1 MSMPQAT
8 PHPAVRALREGR
20 LARFLKGT
28 PPRLHATVRFHAQE
42 LHAQVAPYSGAPC
55 PGAPYRASIHPPAS
69 CRSHA
74 PQPACSVRH
83 LQRIHPTLPDVAHS
97 TTDMLRQ
104 TPPTET
110 PDAPPDDIPHHQRPH
125 RRTGLDTTTSHRPHH
140 PLRRRIFHL
149 RAPCI
154 CPPATQPASIPHPL
168 FHAPPRAGRRTT
180 RNHGRAPPAPPH
192 TKKTEGLPR
201 KGKAFSKMRIATK
214 GYSRTTTSRSV
225 LSTS

>member
-8 PHPAVRALREGR
+8 PHPASRALREGR

-42 LHAQVAPYSGAPC
+42 LHAQVAPDSGAPC

-97 TTDMLRQ
+97 TTGMLRQ

-125 RRTGLDTTTSHRPHH
+125 RRTGLDTTAVHLPPSSAPTTHISSSRPM
-140 PLRRRIFHL
+140 HL
-149 RAPCI
+149 PPCD
-154 CPPATQPASIPHPL
+154 TTGEHPASALQRPTPGRQAHDMQSREG
-168 FHAPPRAGRRTT
+168 APGTSA
-180 RNHGRAPPAPPH
+180 H
-192 TKKTEGLPR
+192 KKTEGLPR